1 MNGRRSVRENA
12 PFLLITNILDDYKN
26 RYIEAEAGQ
35 SGFRL
40 NYNSLS
46 NPD

>member
-12 PFLLITNILDDYKN
+12 PFLLIAIVLGDSTN

-40 NYNSLS
+40 NI
-46 NPD
+46 